1 MSCLLYPL
9 SYIALVGMVAF
20 CAGTRSSSAAA
31 RQCGYN
37 HNRWRKTLT
46 KTSVMMG
53 AHDGHGRSS
62 NSVRR
67 GRRTDLRLPRRSY
80 SGAP

>member
-1 MSCLLYPL
+1 V
-9 SYIALVGMVAF
+9 ADMVAF

-46 KTSVMMG
+46 KTSVMMD
-53 AHDGHGRSS
+53 AHVDGHGRSS
-62 NSVRR
+62 NSLKRESTGGVEPQTFRP
-67 GRRTDLRLPRRSY
+67 RL
-80 SGAP
+80 